1 MAHTYVHLSRNL
13 HIVYVLGM
21 AMRIYLPMRIDADIA
36 PYPTYVGYGAIYAA
50 HISDRHPISTR
61 MAIPKKDIPQ
71 SNKMNLC
78 GDGGIKWQ
86 MVKVSVI
93 SIMMMI

>member
-1 MAHTYVHLSRNL
+1 MDIFADAHQYGYPH
-13 HIVYVLGM
+13 
-21 AMRIYLPMRIDADIA
+21 
-36 PYPTYVGYGAIYAA
+36 YPTYVGYSAIYAA
-50 HISDRHPISTR
+50 HISDRHPISIR

-71 SNKMNLC
+71 SNKMNLG